1 MDFLLN
7 LLVSGLVVGSVYA
20 LIAMGFAVIYRA
32 TGMLNFAQGEVMMLA
47 AYVAYMLAGW
57 APLGAVEDS
66 PAALWLVVP
75 GTLALAMLAGVALEF
90 AFIRPMAGE
99 SLFAKV
105 MATIAL
111 AVMIRAVIVLAW
123 GNEPQMMPRLLGNA
137 LLRIGPVAL
146 YTAQVAVLLA
156 LALTCAATWA
166 LFARSRAGLAMRATA
181 NDESA
186 ALLMGIDVK
195 RVYTLAWAL
204 AALYAGLAGLACAF
218 LFSVEPA
225 MSSLGLR
232 AFPATILGGLDSVLG
247 GALGGL
253 VIGVLENLAGGYLGR
268 GMKDIV
274 GFLLIIVVL
283 MVKPYGLFGTR
294 RIERV

>member
-1 MDFLLN
+1 MDFLFN
-7 LLVSGLVVGSVYA
+7 LLVSGLVVGGVYG

-32 TGMLNFAQGEVMMLA
+32 TGMLNFAQGELMMLA
-47 AYVAYMLAGW
+47 AYIAYALATW
-57 APLGAVEDS
+57 M
-66 PAALWLVVP
+66 PAGPQGPDAGALWLVVP
-75 GTLALAMLAGVALEF
+75 GTLAAAMVAAVLLE
-90 AFIRPMAGE
+90 ALFIRPMAGE
-99 SLFAKV
+99 SMFAKV
-105 MATIAL
+105 MVTIAL
-111 AVMIRAVIVLAW
+111 AVMIRAGIVLAW
-123 GNEPQMMPRLLGNA
+123 GNEPQLMPRLLGNA
-137 LLRIGPVAL
+137 LIRLGPVAL
-146 YTAQVAVLLA
+146 YTPQVVVLLA
-156 LALTCAATWA
+156 LALTSAATWA

-186 ALLMGIDVK
+186 ALLMGIDVR

-218 LFSVEPA
+218 LFSVDPTVY
-225 MSSLGLR
+225 SLGLR
-232 AFPATILGGLDSVLG
+232 SFPATILGGLDSVLG

>member
-47 AYVAYMLAGW
+47 AYVAYMLASW
-57 APLGAVEDS
+57 APQGLPGA
-66 PAALWLVVP
+66 AGGLWLVVP
-75 GTLALAMLAGVALEF
+75 GTLALTILAGVALEF
-90 AFIRPMAGE
+90 LFIRPMAGE

-105 MATIAL
+105 MVTIAL
-111 AVMIRAVIVLAW
+111 AGMIRAAIVLAW
-123 GNEPQMMPRLLGNA
+123 GNEPQLMPRLMGNA
-137 LLRIGPVAL
+137 LVRLGPVAL
-146 YTAQVAVLLA
+146 YTAQVVVLLA
-156 LALTCAATWA
+156 LAVTCTATWVM
-166 LFARSRAGLAMRATA
+166 FARSRAGLAMRATA

-186 ALLMGIDVK
+186 ALLMGIDIK
-195 RVYTLAWAL
+195 RVYALAWAL
-204 AALYAGLAGLACAF
+204 AALYAGLAGMACAF
-218 LFSVEPA
+218 LFNVEPA
-225 MSSLGLR
+225 MASLGLR

-247 GALGGL
+247 GALGGMI
-253 VIGVLENLAGGYLGR
+253 IGVLENLAGGYLGR

-274 GFLLIIVVL
+274 GFLLIIAVL
-283 MVKPYGLFGTR
+283 MVRPYGMFGTK